1 MVRSASEFIIGPC
14 FARTRW
20 RVSNQEPIR
29 FSSFETPREGAA
41 PQDEVCICSRHAA
54 LEDVMRRTIWA
65 ALIATLTFGGA
76 AAAQNY
82 PSRPIT
88 IVVPF
93 AAGGPSDAMARILA
107 ERMKATLGETLLIE
121 NVTGA
126 GGSIGVGR
134 AVRSPADGYTISFG
148 HLGTHVANGA
158 VYKLGYDLV
167 ADLEPVALL
176 PSNPMIIVSK
186 NAVPATS
193 LKELLAW
200 LKSQPAPAT
209 AGTAG
214 AGSGSHIAGLYFENV
229 TGIKLQYVPYR
240 GTAPAMNDL
249 VAGQIDLIVDQTSN
263 SITQVRA
270 GAIRAYAVTDSK
282 RVESAADIPTTDEA
296 GLPGFHM
303 TLWSGLWVPKG
314 TPKDIVEKLN
324 ASAVEALNDPGVR
337 KQLENLGLQMP
348 PKDQLSPA
356 ALGAWQ
362 KAEIAKWWPM
372 IKAADVKVD

>member
-1 MVRSASEFIIGPC
+1 MRRMVL
-14 FARTRW
+14 
-20 RVSNQEPIR
+20 
-29 FSSFETPREGAA
+29 
-41 PQDEVCICSRHAA
+41 AA
-54 LEDVMRRTIWA
+54 LT
-65 ALIATLTFGGA
+65 ALLAWGGA
-76 AAAQNY
+76 ARAENY

-88 IVVPF
+88 VIVPF
-93 AAGGPSDAMARILA
+93 SAGGPSDAMMRILG
-107 ERMKATLGETLLIE
+107 ERMKTTLGQAILIE

-134 AVRSPADGYTISFG
+134 AVRSSPDGYTLSFG

-158 VYKLGYDLV
+158 IYKLGYDLV
-167 ADLEPVALL
+167 ADLEPVVLL
-176 PSNPMIIVSK
+176 PSNPMVVVSK
-186 NAVPATS
+186 NAVPAKS
-193 LKELLAW
+193 LGEFLAW
-200 LKSQPAPAT
+200 LKSRPAPAA

-214 AGSGSHIAGLYFENV
+214 AGSGSHIAGLYFESV

-263 SITQVRA
+263 SINQIRA
-270 GAIRAYAVTDSK
+270 GTIRAYAVTDDK
-282 RVESAADIPTTDEA
+282 RVESAPDIPTTDEA

-314 TPKDIVEKLN
+314 TPTEIVAKLN
-324 ASAVEALNDPGVR
+324 AAAVEALNDPTVR

-348 PKDQLSPA
+348 PQDQMAPE
-356 ALGAWQ
+356 ALGTWQ

-372 IKAADVKVD
+372 IKAADVKVE

>member
-1 MVRSASEFIIGPC
+1 
-14 FARTRW
+14 
-20 RVSNQEPIR
+20 
-29 FSSFETPREGAA
+29 
-41 PQDEVCICSRHAA
+41 
-54 LEDVMRRTIWA
+54 MRKFVLA
-65 ALIATLTFGGA
+65 VLAVLAFGGA
-76 AAAQNY
+76 AVAQNY

-88 IVVPF
+88 IIVPF
-93 AAGGPSDAMARILA
+93 SAGGPSDVMARILA
-107 ERMKATLGETLLIE
+107 ERMKTTLGETILVE

-126 GGSIGVGR
+126 AGSIGVGR
-134 AVRSPADGYTISFG
+134 ALRSPPDGYTISFG

-158 VYKLGYDLV
+158 IYNKLGYDLV

-186 NAVPATS
+186 NAVPAKS
-193 LKELLAW
+193 LKELLDW
-200 LKSQPAPAT
+200 LKARPAPAT

-263 SITQVRA
+263 SIGQVRA
-270 GAIRAYAVTDSK
+270 GTIRAYAVTDSK
-282 RVESAADIPTTDEA
+282 RVESAPDVPTTDEA

-303 TLWSGLWVPKG
+303 TLWTGLWAPKG
-314 TPKDIVEKLN
+314 TPKDIIAKLN
-324 ASAVEALNDPGVR
+324 AAALDALKDPPTR

-348 PKDQLSPA
+348 PADKSTPE

-362 KAEIAKWWPM
+362 KAEIAKWWPI
-372 IKAADVKVD
+372 IKAANVKVD

>member
-1 MVRSASEFIIGPC
+1 MRKLVLAVLTMLAFTGTV
-14 FARTRW
+14 AA
-20 RVSNQEPIR
+20 
-29 FSSFETPREGAA
+29 ETWPA
-41 PQDEVCICSRHAA
+41 H
-54 LEDVMRRTIWA
+54 
-65 ALIATLTFGGA
+65 
-76 AAAQNY
+76 
-82 PSRPIT
+82 PIT

-93 AAGGPSDAMARILA
+93 AAGGPSDAMARILG
-107 ERMKATLGETLLIE
+107 ERMKQSLGEVLLIE

-134 AVRSPADGYTISFG
+134 AVRSAPDGYTISFG

-158 VYKLGYDLV
+158 IYKLGYDLV
-167 ADLEPVALL
+167 ADLEPVVLL

-186 NAVPATS
+186 NAVPAKS

-200 LKSQPAPAT
+200 LKSRPQPPT

-229 TGIKLQYVPYR
+229 SGIKLQYVPYR
-240 GTAPAMNDL
+240 GTGPALNDL
-249 VAGQIDLIVDQTSN
+249 VAGQIDIIVDQTSN
-263 SITQVRA
+263 SINQVRA
-270 GAIRAYAVTDSK
+270 GNIRAYAVTDSK
-282 RVESAADIPTTDEA
+282 RVANAPDVPTVDEA

-314 TPKDIVEKLN
+314 TPKEIVAKLN
-324 ASAVEALNDPGVR
+324 AAAVEAMADPAVQ

-348 PKDQLSPA
+348 PKDQLTPD
-356 ALGAWQ
+356 ALGSWQ

-372 IKAADVKVD
+372 IKAANVKVD

>member
-1 MVRSASEFIIGPC
+1 MRRMVL
-14 FARTRW
+14 
-20 RVSNQEPIR
+20 
-29 FSSFETPREGAA
+29 
-41 PQDEVCICSRHAA
+41 AA
-54 LEDVMRRTIWA
+54 LT
-65 ALIATLTFGGA
+65 ALLAFGSTA
-76 AAAQNY
+76 LAEKF

-93 AAGGPSDAMARILA
+93 AAGGPSDVMARILA
-107 ERMKATLGETLLIE
+107 ERMKTTLGETLLVE

-134 AVRSPADGYTISFG
+134 ALRSPPDGYTVSFG

-186 NAVPATS
+186 NAVPAKT
-193 LKELLAW
+193 LAELIAW
-200 LKSQPAPAT
+200 LKARPTPAA

-214 AGSGSHIAGLYFENV
+214 AGSGSHIAGLYLENV
-229 TGIKLQYVPYR
+229 TGTKLQYVPYR
-240 GTAPAMNDL
+240 GTGPAMNDL
-249 VAGQIDLIVDQTSN
+249 VAGQIDLMVDQLSN
-263 SITQVRA
+263 SINQVRA
-270 GAIRAYAVTDSK
+270 GNIRGYAVTDTK
-282 RVESAADIPTTDEA
+282 RAASAPDIPTTDEA
-296 GLPGFHM
+296 GLSGFHM
-303 TLWSGLWVPKG
+303 TLWSGMWVPKG
-314 TPKDIVEKLN
+314 TPGDIVAKLN
-324 ASAVEALNDPGVR
+324 AATVDALNDPAVR

-348 PKDQLSPA
+348 PTDQLPPQ

-372 IKAADVKVD
+372 IKAANVKVD

>member
-1 MVRSASEFIIGPC
+1 MF
-14 FARTRW
+14 
-20 RVSNQEPIR
+20 
-29 FSSFETPREGAA
+29 RE
-41 PQDEVCICSRHAA
+41 I
-54 LEDVMRRTIWA
+54 VMRKIVLA
-65 ALIATLTFGGA
+65 VLASIVLGGA
-76 AAAQNY
+76 ASAQNY

-88 IVVPF
+88 IIVPF
-93 AAGGPSDAMARILA
+93 SAGGPSDVMSRILA
-107 ERMKATLGETLLIE
+107 ERMKVTLGEAVLIE

-134 AVRSPADGYTISFG
+134 AVRSPPDGYTISFG

-158 VYKLGYDLV
+158 IYKLGYDLV
-167 ADLEPVALL
+167 ADLEPVVLL
-176 PSNPMIIVSK
+176 PSNTMIVVSK
-186 NAVPATS
+186 NAIPAKS
-193 LKELLAW
+193 LGELLAW
-200 LKSQPAPAT
+200 LKARPTPAA

-240 GTAPAMNDL
+240 GTGPAMNDL
-249 VAGQIDLIVDQTSN
+249 VAGQIDLIVDQLSN
-263 SITQVRA
+263 SINQVRA
-270 GAIRAYAVTDSK
+270 GTIRGYAVTDSK
-282 RVESAADIPTTDEA
+282 RAESATDIPTADEA

-314 TPKDIVEKLN
+314 TPKEIVTRLN
-324 ASAVEALNDPGVR
+324 AAAVEALNDPGAR

-348 PKDQLSPA
+348 PRDQLTPQ

-372 IKAADVKVD
+372 IKAANVKVE

>member
-1 MVRSASEFIIGPC
+1 M
-14 FARTRW
+14 
-20 RVSNQEPIR
+20 
-29 FSSFETPREGAA
+29 
-41 PQDEVCICSRHAA
+41 
-54 LEDVMRRTIWA
+54 LRTILA
-65 ALIATLTFGGA
+65 AFIALLTFGGNVLA
-76 AAAQNY
+76 DSF
-82 PSRPIT
+82 PSHPIT
-88 IVVPF
+88 LVVPF
-93 AAGGPSDAMARILA
+93 SAGGPSDAMARILA
-107 ERMKATLGETLLIE
+107 ERMKTTLGEAILVE

-134 AVRSPADGYTISFG
+134 AVRSPPDGYTVSFG

-158 VYKLGYDLV
+158 IYKLGYDLV

-186 NAVPATS
+186 NAVPAKS

-200 LKSQPAPAT
+200 LRARPAPAT

-214 AGSGSHIAGLYFENV
+214 AGSGSHIAGLYFESV
-229 TGIKLQYVPYR
+229 SGIKLQYVPYR

-263 SITQVRA
+263 SIGQVRA
-270 GAIRAYAVTDSK
+270 GTIRAYAVTDSK
-282 RVESAADIPTTDEA
+282 RVESAPDVPTTDEA

-303 TLWSGLWVPKG
+303 TLWSGLWVPKD
-314 TPKDIVEKLN
+314 TPKDIVAKLN
-324 ASAVEALNDPGVR
+324 AAAVDALNDPAVR

-348 PKDQLSPA
+348 PKDQLTPE

-362 KAEIAKWWPM
+362 KTEITKWWPM
-372 IKAADVKVD
+372 IKAANVKVD

>member
-1 MVRSASEFIIGPC
+1 MRKAIL
-14 FARTRW
+14 
-20 RVSNQEPIR
+20 
-29 FSSFETPREGAA
+29 AA
-41 PQDEVCICSRHAA
+41 FV
-54 LEDVMRRTIWA
+54 
-65 ALIATLTFGGA
+65 ALISFGGSVLA
-76 AAAQNY
+76 DNF
-82 PSRPIT
+82 PSHPIT

-93 AAGGPSDAMARILA
+93 SAGGPSDAMARILA
-107 ERMKATLGETLLIE
+107 ERMKTTLGEVLLIE

-134 AVRSPADGYTISFG
+134 AVRSPPDGYTISFG

-158 VYKLGYDLV
+158 IYKLGYDLV
-167 ADLEPVALL
+167 ADLEPVVLL
-176 PSNPMIIVSK
+176 PSNPMLIVSK
-186 NAVPATS
+186 NAVPAKS
-193 LKELLAW
+193 LQELLAW
-200 LKSQPAPAT
+200 LKARPAPAT

-229 TGIKLQYVPYR
+229 SGVKLQYVPYR

-263 SITQVRA
+263 SIGQVRA
-270 GAIRAYAVTDSK
+270 GNIRAYAVTSDKRLDSAPD
-282 RVESAADIPTTDEA
+282 VPTTDEA

-314 TPKDIVEKLN
+314 TPKEIVTKLN
-324 ASAVEALNDPGVR
+324 AAAVDALTDPAVR

-348 PKDQLSPA
+348 PKDQLTPE

-362 KAEIAKWWPM
+362 KAEIQKWWPM
-372 IKAADVKVD
+372 LKAANVRMD